1 MPLSWNE
8 IRSRALA
15 FSREWADA
23 ASENAQAKPFWIDF
37 FDVFGISSKRVASFE
52 EPVKKL
58 GDKQGFIDLFWKGV
72 LLVEHKSRGKDLDKA
87 YGRKSFASEAERVAF
102 LFQRYQTLTSLLPK
116 ASAKVR
122 GRKKLA

>member
-8 IRSRALA
+8 IRNRALA

-23 ASENAQAKPFWIDF
+23 ASENAQAKPFWVEF

-72 LLVEHKSRGKDLDKA
+72 LLVEHKSRGKDLDRA
-87 YGRKSFASEAERVAF
+87 YTPAPLPPAGEGRKWGPPSRPPPG
-102 LFQRYQTLTSLLPK
+102 RCWMP
-116 ASAKVR
+116 ASASPR
-122 GRKKLA
+122 PL